1 MGIPILLFRLEGPL
15 QSWGERSKWDYRD
28 TADFPSKS
36 GIVGLLSCAL
46 GLEREDPEIAE
57 LSRQLSMI
65 VRADRA
71 GELITDFHTVS
82 TEMLLNAE
90 GKKRSGAGTI
100 VSHRSYLQ
108 DASFLVGISGD
119 GASLER
125 LKGALDSP
133 VWPVYLGRKSCVPS
147 VPVTGRLT
155 DTYGS
160 LREAMENEPLPLRHD
175 ERILAEFDSMEG
187 DGRLRP
193 DLTVGPRQFQNRRV
207 AVRTVFVKEGE
218 T

>member
-1 MGIPILLFRLEGPL
+1 MGVPILLFRLEGPL

-46 GLEREDPEIAE
+46 GLERGNPEIAA
-57 LSRQLSMI
+57 LNRQLAVM

-82 TEMLLNAE
+82 TDMLLNAE

-108 DASFLVGISGD
+108 DASFLVGAAGD
-119 GASLER
+119 PAVLER
-125 LKGALDSP
+125 LKNALDAP
-133 VWPVYLGRKSCVPS
+133 VWPVCLGRKSCVPS
-147 VPVTGRLT
+147 VPVTGKLT
-155 DTYGS
+155 EEYGS
-160 LREAMENEPLPLRHD
+160 LWEAMENEPLSSRHD
-175 ERILAEFDSMEG
+175 NRILAEFDSMEG
-187 DGRLRP
+187 DGRSRP
-193 DLTVGPRQFQNRRV
+193 DLTVGPRRFQNRRV
-207 AVRTVFVKEGE
+207 AVRPVAVKEGE
-218 T
+218 K